1 MAPSRFGPARTAPA
15 DGMSDVERLL
25 AYEEIRQLAARYAL
39 AVDRRD
45 ADTLV
50 GLFVADVRM
59 PGGGGGLA
67 TRGIRELSSNTKVI
81 AFSGYTDPAIAT
93 EMYAAGASIFL
104 PKGSPITTILRS
116 IRTAASAAYRPP
128 HA

>member
-1 MAPSRFGPARTAPA
+1 MRSFLPDRFGPARTAAA

-50 GLFVADVRM
+50 GLFVPTSARQ
-59 PGGGGGLA
+59 A
-67 TRGIRELSSNTKVI
+67 AR
-81 AFSGYTDPAIAT
+81 PAGRCSVT
-93 EMYAAGASIFL
+93 PSRCTCG
-104 PKGSPITTILRS
+104 PTG
-116 IRTAASAAYRPP
+116 
-128 HA
+128 